1 MARLSRVRVVSVV
14 WIAEL
19 QNLFQY
25 FASLPIQGLRCL
37 VIREMNGES
46 LRPPTQSA
54 PARFRSRHSP
64 TSKLARRAPCQN

>member
-46 LRPPTQSA
+46 LRPPTQICSGQVQVA
-54 PARFRSRHSP
+54 PFP
-64 TSKLARRAPCQN
+64 NQ